1 LYKKRAN
8 TLVTGLHIA
17 VDGYGLARPRAGV
30 GVYTREIIHGLA
42 VARPDCRM
50 TVFLPQGVPPPE
62 TAPAIAYRPLPAT
75 RLIGRHVQ
83 WPARIRALRPNAF
96 FGPAGS
102 LPLRDVGCPT
112 VVTVH
117 DLAIYRNPEWF
128 PARQPLSTGWVVP
141 RSMRRADVLIA
152 VSQNTARDLEAI
164 FDIPADRIAVVPEG
178 VSKRFRPLG
187 TDDLAEAR
195 QRLRLPERFILF
207 VSTIEPRKNLGT
219 LLEAWAMMRDRPD
232 LVVVGGW
239 GWRYE
244 PIKAQMQRM
253 GPGLHHLQ
261 GLDPGELP
269 AVYNLALALAHPAW
283 YEGFGLPPLE
293 AMACGTPVIVSDRS
307 SLPEVVGDAGLVVPA
322 DDPNAWRQALEAVVG
337 DADLA
342 AVLRSKGI
350 LRAAEFSWARTA
362 ELTWRAIDAAV
373 LAATKSSGA

>member
-141 RSMRRADVLIA
+141 RSMRRADVLVA

-232 LVVVGGW
+232 LVIVGGW
-239 GWRYE
+239 GWNYE
-244 PIKAQMQRM
+244 PIRERISRLGDKV
-253 GPGLHHLQ
+253 HHL
-261 GLDPGELP
+261 DAVEPTDLP
-269 AVYNLALALAHPAW
+269 AIYNLARVLAHPAW

-293 AMACGTPVIVSDRS
+293 AMACGTPVVVSDSS
-307 SLPEVVGDAGLVVPA
+307 SLPEVVGEAGLVVA
-322 DDPNAWRQALEAVVG
+322 AG
-337 DADLA
+337 DADAWRKALEKVLGDQDLA
-342 AVLRSKGI
+342 ADLRRRGI
-350 LRAAEFSWARTA
+350 LRAAEFSWSRSAAMTWGVIDEAVKAAAR
-362 ELTWRAIDAAV
+362 E
-373 LAATKSSGA
+373 